1 MSRTTNG
8 VKFLNA
14 EDNIMHLGALTE
26 TRCSKLGGHQLETT
40 KKHTGLTLSQAD
52 CKLWRYE
59 RGKCNPRMS
68 QEG

>member
-1 MSRTTNG
+1 MNG

-14 EDNIMHLGALTE
+14 EDNIIHLVAPPE
-26 TRCSKLGGHQLETT
+26 TRCSKLGGQQLETT
-40 KKHTGLTLSQAD
+40 QKHTVLTLSQAD

-59 RGKCNPRMS
+59 RGKCNPGMS